1 MPTLTIDTVRVEAAS
16 GASVLDAARS
26 VGIRIPTLCRLEGV
40 EALGGCRLCLVEVE
54 GARTLSASCVTPVRD
69 GMVVRTN
76 TAKVR
81 DARRTVLELLLSDHE
96 GDCRTCSRGGDCELE
111 ELAHAL
117 DIRELHFTG
126 GKHRRVTDAS
136 TPALVRDSSKCV
148 MCRRC
153 IAECNQIQAVG
164 ALWAQGRGFE
174 SSAAPAFG
182 RTLAS
187 VACVQCGQCAAVCP
201 TGAIVERDGVSDVWA
216 ALSDPYKHVVAQ
228 TAPAIRAALGECF
241 GLPPGSRVTGKMVTA
256 LRRLG
261 FARVFD
267 TDFTADLTIVEEGN
281 ELLARLRDAVRDG
294 KSVPLPQFTSC
305 CPGWVSFAE
314 YFHHGLLPN
323 LSSAKSPQQMFGALA
338 KTRYAETAGVKPE
351 NIVVV
356 SVMPCTAKKAE
367 AARAEM
373 KASGYRDVDIVLTTR
388 ELARMIREAGIDFV
402 SLPDGTADNPLGLGS
417 GAADIFGNT
426 GGVMEAALRTV
437 HVVVTGR
444 PPGDLHVKPIAGLEG
459 VKEAS
464 VTITGAVPEW
474 NFLEGV
480 TLRVAVAHGLANA
493 QRLTEAV
500 ERGESAYHFVEVMS
514 CPGGCVGGGGQPRF
528 TDDEHRL
535 ARISALYA
543 EDEAK
548 TLRMSHENPAIAAL
562 YETFLGQ
569 PLGER
574 SHHLLHTTYTK
585 RDRC

>member
-1 MPTLTIDTVRVEAAS
+1 MPTLTIDTVRVEAAP

-26 VGIRIPTLCRLEGV
+26 IGVHIPTLCHLEGIQ
-40 EALGGCRLCLVEVE
+40 ALGGCRLCLVEVE
-54 GARTLSASCVTPVRD
+54 GARTLSASCVTPVHD
-69 GMVVRTN
+69 GMVVHTN
-76 TAKVR
+76 TARVR
-81 DARRTVLELLLSDHE
+81 ESRRMVLELLLSDHE
-96 GDCRTCSRGGDCELE
+96 GDCRTCSRGDDCELE
-111 ELAHAL
+111 ELARTL
-117 DIRELHFTG
+117 DIREVHFTG
-126 GKHRRVTDAS
+126 AKHKRVIDIS
-136 TPALVRDSSKCV
+136 TQALVRDSSKCV

-153 IAECNQIQAVG
+153 IAVCNEIQATG
-164 ALWAQGRGFE
+164 ALWAQARGFE
-174 SSAAPAFG
+174 SAAAPAFG
-182 RTLAS
+182 RPLVS

-216 ALSDPYKHVVAQ
+216 ALADPYKHVVVQ

-281 ELLARLRDAVRDG
+281 ELLARLRDKLRDG

-305 CPGWVSFAE
+305 CPAWISFAE
-314 YFHHGLLPN
+314 YFHHDLLPN

-338 KTRYAETAGVKPE
+338 KTYYAETAGVKPE
-351 NIVVV
+351 NVVVV

-367 AARAEM
+367 AARPEM
-373 KASGYRDVDIVLTTR
+373 KASGERDVDIVLTTR
-388 ELARMIREAGIDFV
+388 ELARMIREAGIDFLT
-402 SLPDGTADNPLGLGS
+402 LPDGEADNPLGLGS

-437 HVVVTGR
+437 HAVVTGR
-444 PPGDLHVKPIAGLEG
+444 PLGDLHVAPIAGLEG

-464 VTITGAVPEW
+464 VTVTGAVPEW
-474 NFLEGV
+474 SFLEGV

-493 QRLTEAV
+493 ARLAATV
-500 ERGESAYHFVEVMS
+500 ERGEGGYHFVEVMS

-528 TDDEHRL
+528 TDDEHRR

-548 TLRMSHENPAIAAL
+548 TMRMSHENPSIAEIYKA
-562 YETFLGQ
+562 YLGE

-574 SHHLLHTTYTK
+574 SHHLLHTSYSK
-585 RDRC
+585 RNRC